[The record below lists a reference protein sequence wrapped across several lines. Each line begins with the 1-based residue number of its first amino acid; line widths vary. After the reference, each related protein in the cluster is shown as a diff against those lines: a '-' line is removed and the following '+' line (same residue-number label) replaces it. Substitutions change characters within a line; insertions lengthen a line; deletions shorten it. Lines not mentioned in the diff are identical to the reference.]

1 MRTSHHHPIHRFI
14 ALLLALTLLLAACTP
29 PSDSSEDEATANEES
44 TVLGNPAYGPQHI
57 LNYGCGT
64 CHMIPGVIG
73 ADGQVGP
80 SLANFAQRRIIAGS
94 LVNTPENAISWIQNP
109 QALHPGTTMPNVNA
123 TAEDIADMVAYLYTL
138 E

>member
-1 MRTSHHHPIHRFI
+1 MRASHHHPINRFI
-14 ALLLALTLLLAACTP
+14 ALLLALTLLAACT
-29 PSDSSEDEATANEES
+29 PSDSSEGEGTATQES
-44 TVLGNPAYGPQHI
+44 TMQGNPIHGQQHI

-94 LVNTPENAISWIQNP
+94 LINTAENTISWIQNP
-109 QALHPGTTMPNVNA
+109 QALHPNTTMPNVNA
-123 TAEDIADMVAYLYTL
+123 TAEDIADIVAYLYTL